1 MGARAGR
8 RGRNDSPAP
17 AAQMGQCLADRE
29 VRPLAGRRRAD
40 GDARRSQPAIGR
52 ARLRRHPEQP
62 DREAGEGAG
71 AAGRR
76 AGEAGSKR
84 REHGMSDLARMEGY
98 DEFLREV
105 KERIQAAQVRAAL
118 AVNRELTLLY
128 WQIGRDILQR
138 QQEQGWGAKVIDRL
152 AADLRRAFPDM
163 KGFSPRNLK
172 YMRAFAQAYPDEA
185 IVQQLVAQLPWGH
198 QVRILDKV
206 NDTEQRLW
214 YIHAA
219 VQYGWSR
226 SVLEHQIET
235 KLYGRQGKALT
246 NFERTLPPPQSDLAQ
261 QVLKDP
267 YNFDFLTVGKDAEER
282 AIERDLVGHI
292 RDFLLELGVGFSF
305 VGSQVPLEVAGQ
317 DFFLDLLF
325 YHLKL
330 RCFVVIELKATDF
343 RPEYAGKMNFYL
355 AAVDDLLRHETDAP
369 TIGMILCKTKLRVMV
384 EYALRNVASPIGVA
398 EYEIMAALPEPLRS
412 SLPTIEQLEA
422 ELGGDPEAQA

>member
-1 MGARAGR
+1 
-8 RGRNDSPAP
+8 
-17 AAQMGQCLADRE
+17 
-29 VRPLAGRRRAD
+29 
-40 GDARRSQPAIGR
+40 
-52 ARLRRHPEQP
+52 
-62 DREAGEGAG
+62 
-71 AAGRR
+71 
-76 AGEAGSKR
+76 
-84 REHGMSDLARMEGY
+84 MSDLARMEGY

>member
-1 MGARAGR
+1 
-8 RGRNDSPAP
+8 
-17 AAQMGQCLADRE
+17 
-29 VRPLAGRRRAD
+29 
-40 GDARRSQPAIGR
+40 
-52 ARLRRHPEQP
+52 
-62 DREAGEGAG
+62 
-71 AAGRR
+71 
-76 AGEAGSKR
+76 
-84 REHGMSDLARMEGY
+84 MSDSAFIEGY
-98 DEFLREV
+98 NDFLQEV
-105 KERIQAAQVRAAL
+105 KSPIQSARVRAAL
-118 AVNRELTLLY
+118 AVSRELILLY
-128 WQIGRDILQR
+128 WQIGRDIKER
-138 QQEQGWGAKVIDRL
+138 QEQHGWGDSVLDRL
-152 AADLRRAFPDM
+152 AADLKASFPGVE
-163 KGFSPRNLK
+163 GFSRRNL
-172 YMRAFAQAYPDEA
+172 YRMRAFYLAYRDQPEFVPQVAAQIPWFHNVILLEKVKDE
-185 IVQQLVAQLPWGH
+185 VA
-198 QVRILDKV
+198 R
-206 NDTEQRLW
+206 EW
-214 YIHAA
+214 YIRAA
-219 VQYGWSR
+219 YEYGWSR
-226 SVLEHQIET
+226 AILEHQIET
-235 KLYGRQGKALT
+235 DLYGRSGKALT

-355 AAVDDLLRHETDAP
+355 AAVDDLLRHETDAR